1 MESLS
6 DNLLLNKAIRKLRDC
21 INDLRFESD
30 ETVLVEGKKFSLYGL
45 KLSKKQ
51 TNMIS
56 KSENFVGIFFLLICY
71 FITHNF
77 FKIKF
82 I

>member
-51 TNMIS
+51 T
-56 KSENFVGIFFLLICY
+56 
-71 FITHNF
+71 
-77 FKIKF
+77 
-82 I
+82 